1 MITVGVDLAT
11 EPAKTAMA
19 VLRWSVTGA
28 AVQSLV
34 LDVDDAA
41 ITNAATDADKLG
53 IDCPLGW
60 PDDFLLF
67 LQEHH
72 AGHVVAPQDVAGRD
86 WRRKLAY
93 RATDR
98 AVRETHR
105 ADSSECGGRPDRFDR
120 HARCRDSVAPGGRRP
135 PG

>member
-1 MITVGVDLAT
+1 
-11 EPAKTAMA
+11 MA
-19 VLRWSVTGA
+19 VLRWSDTGA
-28 AVQSLV
+28 VVQSLV

-72 AGHVVAPQDVAGRD
+72 AGEVVAPQEVAGRE
-86 WRRKLAY
+86 WRRKLA
-93 RATDR
+93 
-98 AVRETHR
+98 AVHPGQ
-105 ADSSECGGRPDRFDR
+105 SNPSR
-120 HARCRDSVAPGGRRP
+120 HADGCGAG
-135 PG
+135 